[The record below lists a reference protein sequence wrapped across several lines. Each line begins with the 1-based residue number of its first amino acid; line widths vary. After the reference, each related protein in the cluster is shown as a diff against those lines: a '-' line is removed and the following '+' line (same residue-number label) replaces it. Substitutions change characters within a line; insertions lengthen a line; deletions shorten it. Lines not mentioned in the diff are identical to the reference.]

1 MTMLTLLLLSSV
13 VSGYNWGQPSS
24 RSELVSNYLVNS
36 TDSSDWT
43 LVEVFQGNR
52 SHTDH
57 FKLLKEDGMSVLVGA
72 RNVIYNISLVD
83 LSEHVHEVGR
93 FPNANSFCSVITPG
107 ENFGK
112 KS

>member
-1 MTMLTLLLLSSV
+1 MLTLLLLSSV

-93 FPNANSFCSVITPG
+93 FSNANSFCSVITPG

>member
-1 MTMLTLLLLSSV
+1 MLTLLLLSSV

-24 RSELVSNYLVNS
+24 RSVLVSNYLVNS
-36 TDSSDWT
+36 TDSSDSSDWT

-83 LSEHVHEVGR
+83 LSEHVHEVGCLLK
-93 FPNANSFCSVITPG
+93 NI
-107 ENFGK
+107 K
-112 KS
+112 